1 MVGRGSW
8 KSYCLVSALWAL
20 HFGCQRNRHY
30 NNDSRSGAAIGR
42 CWMPA
47 DWAVQSHSL
56 PPGKKNGS
64 ICAADRSPAA
74 GVLRKRLERLSGYG
88 SSLVLGAAQCQLQK
102 VSCLLNI
109 DHTSPPAASIEQNTP
124 KMQADSG
131 QHRLYIY
138 CGAMRWNTP
147 DHRLLACFPCYVAP
161 TFEMHP
167 RESGLLV
174 KSFEGGL
181 AQRWRSAGWICQMH
195 VEYGK
200 AILSDFPLERLAL
213 CLLF

>member
-1 MVGRGSW
+1 MGRGSW

-109 DHTSPPAASIEQNTP
+109 DHTSPLAASIEQNTP

-131 QHRLYIY
+131 QHRPLHLLRGYEMEHTRSSSVGMLSML
-138 CGAMRWNTP
+138 CGAYIRN
-147 DHRLLACFPCYVAP
+147 AP
-161 TFEMHP
+161 TGERAP
-167 RESGLLV
+167 
-174 KSFEGGL
+174 
-181 AQRWRSAGWICQMH
+181 CQ
-195 VEYGK
+195 K
-200 AILSDFPLERLAL
+200 L
-213 CLLF
+213 